1 MYYIKKSDWN
11 KIPNDYK
18 GQSIRDNNIKTV
30 FEGAIP
36 ENHGKGGTT
45 LLFEHKHFE
54 IVNG

>member
-1 MYYIKKSDWN
+1 MYHIKKSDWN
-11 KIPNDYK
+11 RIPNDYK
-18 GQSIRDNNIKTV
+18 GQSIRDKNVKTV

-36 ENHGKGGTT
+36 EKDGKGGTT

>member
-18 GQSIRDNNIKTV
+18 GQSIRVKNVKTV

>member
-18 GQSIRDNNIKTV
+18 GQSIRDKNVKTV

-36 ENHGKGGTT
+36 ENHRKDDTT
-45 LLFEHKHFE
+45 LLFEYKHFE